1 MDLELVS
8 FNLCPF
14 VQRAVIALLVKGAP
28 HRISYIDLN
37 SPPPWFHDISPFGQV
52 PLLRVDGREVL
63 FESAVIAEFIDD
75 VTPGRLSPEDPLLRA
90 KNRAWIEVGSA
101 AFGDHF
107 NLLGAQEEAEFK
119 RLAQQLLGRLERVE
133 EALGNGPY
141 FNGEKFALVDAA
153 FAPLFTRLDLLNR
166 RFPQPLYEAA
176 ELPRAAAWSRALTAL
191 PAVQQS
197 VVSDFE
203 PLYLARNKARGGFAA
218 QWL

>member
-14 VQRAVIALLVKGAP
+14 VQRAVIALLIKGAP
-28 HRISYIDLN
+28 HRITYIDLN
-37 SPPPWFHDISPFGQV
+37 QPPPWFHDISPFGQV
-52 PLLRVDGREVL
+52 PLLRVDDHDVL

-75 VTPGRLSPEDPLLRA
+75 VTPGRLNPEDPLLRA

-101 AFGDHF
+101 ALGDHF
-107 NLLGAQEEAEFK
+107 NLLGVKDESEFK
-119 RLAQQLLGRLERVE
+119 RLGGQLLSRLERVE

-153 FAPLFTRLDLLNR
+153 FAPLFTRLDILNR
-166 RFPQPLYEAA
+166 HFPEPLYRTT
-176 ELPRAAAWSRALTAL
+176 ELPKVAAWSQALTRL

-203 PLYLARNKARGGFAA
+203 PLYLARNKGRGGFAA